1 MFEGPLCPNLSQKVQ
16 KEVSEMANHNLSRVI
31 LLGGL
36 SVNLN
41 HLIIN
46 DKYVKCDYYLIQ
58 TGNLLLHQVIVI
70 NLSDECPMSDS
81 S

>member
-1 MFEGPLCPNLSQKVQ
+1 MDCFFFQKLFSITLFPLPF
-16 KEVSEMANHNLSRVI
+16 MAITAANK
-31 LLGGL
+31 
-36 SVNLN
+36 
-41 HLIIN
+41 IIN

>member
-1 MFEGPLCPNLSQKVQ
+1 MLFPLPF
-16 KEVSEMANHNLSRVI
+16 MAI
-31 LLGGL
+31 TA
-36 SVNLN
+36 VNK
-41 HLIIN
+41 IIN

>member
-1 MFEGPLCPNLSQKVQ
+1 MLL
-16 KEVSEMANHNLSRVI
+16 VI
-31 LLGGL
+31 ATIFLWIAFSSKIVLDNVVPSSFYGYHC
-36 SVNLN
+36 SNK
-41 HLIIN
+41 IIN

>member
-1 MFEGPLCPNLSQKVQ
+1 MLLPLPF
-16 KEVSEMANHNLSRVI
+16 MAITAANK
-31 LLGGL
+31 
-36 SVNLN
+36 
-41 HLIIN
+41 IIN

-70 NLSDECPMSDS
+70 YLSDECPISDS

>member
-1 MFEGPLCPNLSQKVQ
+1 MDCLLFKKLFSVMLFPLSF
-16 KEVSEMANHNLSRVI
+16 MAITAANK
-31 LLGGL
+31 
-36 SVNLN
+36 
-41 HLIIN
+41 IIN

>member
-1 MFEGPLCPNLSQKVQ
+1 
-16 KEVSEMANHNLSRVI
+16 MAITAANK
-31 LLGGL
+31 
-36 SVNLN
+36 
-41 HLIIN
+41 IIN

-58 TGNLLLHQVIVI
+58 TGNILHQVIVI

>member
-1 MFEGPLCPNLSQKVQ
+1 ML
-16 KEVSEMANHNLSRVI
+16 
-31 LLGGL
+31 
-36 SVNLN
+36 
-41 HLIIN
+41 
-46 DKYVKCDYYLIQ
+46 KCDYYLIQ

>member
-1 MFEGPLCPNLSQKVQ
+1 MLLVIATIFLWIAFSFKNCFSITLFPLPF
-16 KEVSEMANHNLSRVI
+16 MAITAANK
-31 LLGGL
+31 
-36 SVNLN
+36 
-41 HLIIN
+41 IIN

>member
-1 MFEGPLCPNLSQKVQ
+1 MLFPLPF
-16 KEVSEMANHNLSRVI
+16 MAITAANK
-31 LLGGL
+31 
-36 SVNLN
+36 
-41 HLIIN
+41 IIN

-58 TGNLLLHQVIVI
+58 TGNLLLHQVLVI

>member
-1 MFEGPLCPNLSQKVQ
+1 M
-16 KEVSEMANHNLSRVI
+16 
-31 LLGGL
+31 L
-36 SVNLN
+36 SV
-41 HLIIN
+41 ITT
-46 DKYVKCDYYLIQ
+46 

>member
-1 MFEGPLCPNLSQKVQ
+1 MDCLLFQKLFSVTLFPLPF
-16 KEVSEMANHNLSRVI
+16 MAITAANI
-31 LLGGL
+31 
-36 SVNLN
+36 
-41 HLIIN
+41 IIN